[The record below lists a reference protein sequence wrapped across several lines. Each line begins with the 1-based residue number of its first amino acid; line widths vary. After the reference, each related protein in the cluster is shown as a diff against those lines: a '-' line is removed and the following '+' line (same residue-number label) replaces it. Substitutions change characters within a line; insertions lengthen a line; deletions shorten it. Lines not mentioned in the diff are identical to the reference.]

1 MPEVS
6 TLHIY
11 LGTIGMMLT
20 VAVIVHL
27 GLMVSG
33 PAGGFSRWVMRAPG
47 LDILVLLYTALP
59 HVAGPL
65 LGGWAGLGAAI
76 GGQVTAVLLWCIG
89 HELLNRKQVRGKPRI
104 HSTLRKLVGGWRN
117 HFAVWWTA
125 LAVPLFWLVR
135 LAELIVYPPLT
146 WSVRLPKYV
155 QGDWVNVSRHK
166 FEGLIGYDLI
176 WCLYCDWMTGVW
188 SQGTDMLRNVE
199 SFWCPIRFADSAK
212 CANCKI
218 DFPDIEN
225 GWIAADGSM
234 DDVAELLTEKYGKD
248 VNAWFGHP
256 IRLTVGETDT
266 KHETS

>member
-76 GGQVTAVLLWCIG
+76 GSSA
-89 HELLNRKQVRGKPRI
+89 
-104 HSTLRKLVGGWRN
+104 
-117 HFAVWWTA
+117 
-125 LAVPLFWLVR
+125 
-135 LAELIVYPPLT
+135 
-146 WSVRLPKYV
+146 
-155 QGDWVNVSRHK
+155 GDWPEHRRPRTAGAPKSGGAVAPTATSD
-166 FEGLIGYDLI
+166 G
-176 WCLYCDWMTGVW
+176 
-188 SQGTDMLRNVE
+188 
-199 SFWCPIRFADSAK
+199 DSARTCLRCVRPVRSLK
-212 CANCKI
+212 
-218 DFPDIEN
+218 P
-225 GWIAADGSM
+225 
-234 DDVAELLTEKYGKD
+234 
-248 VNAWFGHP
+248 
-256 IRLTVGETDT
+256 
-266 KHETS
+266 